1 MITLKG
7 KKVSDGIA
15 IGRLSFY
22 KRDIRDIKRIYVK
35 DVEKEVQRFERAK
48 EKAQSDLQDLYQTTA
63 EEVGE
68 VNAAIF
74 EMQQQVLGDQK
85 FLDAITNVIVEDK
98 LNAEYAIQ
106 DGTERFLE
114 LSKENDKSYAV
125 GHEADIRDVSMRLI
139 RVLSR
144 SWKDRLLTD
153 EPYIM
158 AAEELYPSEIVQMD
172 KSRVKG
178 FVTMYGT
185 INSHAAVLART
196 KGIPA
201 VFGLGEVLKEE
212 YDGKMIIVDGFTG
225 KVYIDPDSTTLNRM
239 RQKQD
244 ENKVQEQN
252 LERLKGKENVTQSGQ
267 RIDVYAN
274 IGSREDIDSVVRS
287 DAGGIGL
294 FRSEFLYMENGGK
307 LPTEEQQY
315 QTYLLAAE
323 AMGTKPVVIR
333 TADLGGD
340 KQLSFVNDESEK
352 NPTMGL
358 RGIRVSLEKEE
369 MFETQLRAILRAAV
383 NGNVSIMF
391 PMVSSVEEVRRA
403 KILLER
409 AKKELKEEKAIYK
422 EEIPVGVMIET
433 PAAVMISG
441 ELAREVDFLSIG
453 TNDLTQFMLG
463 MDRTNPDLDGFY
475 DPCHPGL
482 LKMIRVVVNNAHLE
496 GKRVSICGDLAANLD
511 MTEFFLQVGAD
522 ALSVAPSEVLELRKK
537 IRDI

>member
-1 MITLKG
+1 MITIKG

-22 KRDIRDIKRIYVK
+22 KRDIREVRRIYVK

-48 EKAQSDLQDLYQTTA
+48 EKAQADLQDLCDSTA
-63 EEVGE
+63 NDVGE
-68 VNAAIF
+68 VNASIF
-74 EMQQQVLGDQK
+74 ELEQRILADQL
-85 FLDAITNVIVEDK
+85 FLDTITNVIVEEK
-98 LNAEYAIQ
+98 LNAEYAVQ
-106 DGTERFLE
+106 DGTERFLA
-114 LSKENDKSYAV
+114 LCKEEDRGYNT
-125 GHEADIRDVSMRLI
+125 GHEADIRDVSLRLI
-139 RVLSR
+139 RVLTR
-144 SWKDRLLTD
+144 SWKDRLLAD

-158 AAEELYPSEIVQMD
+158 AASELYPSDVMQMD
-172 KSRVKG
+172 KSKVKG

-185 INSHAAVLART
+185 VHSHAAVLART
-196 KGIPA
+196 RGIPA
-201 VFGLGEVLKEE
+201 VVGLGDSLKEE
-212 YDGKMIIVDGFTG
+212 YDGKMVIVDGSTG
-225 KVYIDPDSTTLNRM
+225 KVYVDPDSETLNRM
-239 RQKQD
+239 RQKRD
-244 ENKVQEQN
+244 ENKTQVQN
-252 LERLKGKENVTQSGQ
+252 LERLKGKENITQSGQ
-267 RIDVYAN
+267 KIDVYAN

-294 FRSEFLYMENGGK
+294 FRSEFLYLENGGK

-340 KQLSFVNDESEK
+340 KQVPFTNSQEEK
-352 NPTMGL
+352 NPAMGM

-369 MFETQLRAILRAAV
+369 MFETQLRAILRAAI
-383 NGNVSIMF
+383 NGNVAVMF
-391 PMVSSVEEVRRA
+391 PMITSVDEVRRA
-403 KILLER
+403 KILLDR
-409 AKKELKEEKAIYK
+409 AKKELKEEKAIFK

-441 ELAREVDFLSIG
+441 ELAREVDFLAIG
-453 TNDLTQFMLG
+453 TNDLTQFTLG
-463 MDRTNPDLDGFY
+463 MDRNEPELSGFY
-475 DPCHPGL
+475 DTDHPGL

-496 GKRVSICGDLAANLD
+496 GKRVSICGDMAADLS

-522 ALSVAPSEVLELRKK
+522 ALSVAPADVLELRKK